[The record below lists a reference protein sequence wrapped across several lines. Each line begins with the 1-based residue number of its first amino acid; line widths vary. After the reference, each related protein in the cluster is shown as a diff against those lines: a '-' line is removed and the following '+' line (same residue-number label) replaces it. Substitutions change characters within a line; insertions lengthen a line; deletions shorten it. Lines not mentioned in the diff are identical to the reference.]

1 MNRKFPST
9 KVLGF
14 RHPVS
19 ERGVSVVQKV
29 PCDISKTIAIKFEN
43 YLQDYF
49 PIEANRLS
57 RQIVHQSSLKITEKY
72 IRP

>member
-1 MNRKFPST
+1 MNRKFPSI

-19 ERGVSVVQKV
+19 ERGVSVVQKLL
-29 PCDISKTIAIKFEN
+29 CDIPKD
-43 YLQDYF
+43 LQDYL

-57 RQIVHQSSLKITEKY
+57 RKIVHQSSFKITEKY
-72 IRP
+72 I